1 MKAVTRRGVR
11 GAPRRPANRRVDKPL
26 DGNALVGDLLE
37 RNPGSFFVLA
47 KHLGLLALTCPG
59 SRHESLISLAR
70 RNGVRSAQ
78 LVRDL
83 NRFLAVRPTARRV

>member
-1 MKAVTRRGVR
+1 MKTARRR
-11 GAPRRPANRRVDKPL
+11 AARPL
-26 DGNALVGDLLE
+26 DGNALIGDLLDK
-37 RNPGSFFVLA
+37 NPGSFFVLA

-59 SRHESLISLAR
+59 SRYESLISLAR

>member
-1 MKAVTRRGVR
+1 MKNAV
-11 GAPRRPANRRVDKPL
+11 RRPGKRHAVKPL
-26 DGNALVGDLLE
+26 DGNSLVGDLLD

-59 SRHESLISLAR
+59 SRYESLISLAR

-83 NRFLAVRPTARRV
+83 NRFLAPPPARRPTVRLAARRV